1 MYVDLQNNARVGEQK
16 VLCFVVK
23 EKMTLHRLLV

>member
-16 VLCFVVK
+16 VLCLVVK
-23 EKMTLHRLLV
+23 EKMMLQKLIV